1 MMQQPDSHRRAI
13 EVFQDVLANVTQEQM
28 TNATPCAEWDVAA
41 LVDHVVNGN
50 VWVQTLAGR
59 QPAPVPPGNARAAF
73 AISAAAAHDVFNS
86 PDGLDRTY
94 ELPFGQTPGAVF
106 ALMRTN
112 DLFTHAWDL
121 ATATGQ
127 STDLD
132 PQLAASVLAAN
143 KARISDAMRGE
154 GKMFGLQ
161 QQCPEDRPMADQA
174 AAFLGRVV
182 G

>member
-13 EVFQDVLANVTQEQM
+13 EVFQDVLAHVTQDQWA
-28 TNATPCAEWDVAA
+28 NATPCSEWDVTA

-50 VWVQTLAGR
+50 AWVQTVAGR
-59 QPAPVPPGNARAAF
+59 KPAPIPPGNARAAI
-73 AISAAAAHDVFNS
+73 AISGAAAHDVFNA

-94 ELPFGQTPGAVF
+94 DLPFGQVSGYAFST
-106 ALMRTN
+106 MRTN

-121 ATATGQ
+121 AKATGQ

-132 PQLAASVLAAN
+132 PQFAAEVLTAN
-143 KARISDAMRGE
+143 KERISDAMRGD

-161 QQCPEDRPMADQA
+161 QPCAEDRPMADQA